1 MKEFFPLSQDG
12 LVLEWANTESR
23 MKQLWAFRHRIFRE
37 QLQWVPLCED
47 GFDRDAYDDFSDNLM
62 LSRGGQVVGAI
73 RLTTGDHP
81 FMLEVEFSR
90 LLAPG
95 ERIGK
100 GCEYSE
106 ITRLAVDRSVLGARE
121 SIMAARLLY
130 LGAWLWS
137 QVRGVRWMYFVVEP
151 VFYRRLVMMG
161 FPIVPVGIPR
171 PVQRLLPGR
180 QHHEAVPLAA
190 GGVQRLAQR
199 PRHLGDVGR
208 AALAAFDLDRG
219 HAHVQQLR

>member
-37 QLQWVPLCED
+37 LLQWVPLCED

-171 PVQRLLPGR
+171 PLD
-180 QHHEAVPLAA
+180 
-190 GGVQRLAQR
+190 GGVMSMTGL
-199 PRHLGDVGR
+199 
-208 AALAAFDLDRG
+208 LDWGQAKTELIRSLNRG
-219 HAHVQQLR
+219 VSSPSACQELWHEYDYSH